1 MAHLEMCGLG
11 KRYGSFQALHPI
23 DLALESGEFVAV
35 LGPSGCGK
43 TTLLMLLAGLLEPSC
58 GSVRLD
64 GRDITG
70 LPAEK
75 RGMGM
80 VFQHYALFPHL
91 SVADNIMYGLRGP
104 DWNRTRRLER
114 LEEMLELT
122 SLRPFAARHPADLSG
137 GQQQRAALA
146 RALAPRPSLLLL
158 DEPLSALDALH
169 RVALGEELRAIQR
182 RAGLTAVMVT
192 HDRSEALS
200 LADTVVVLRQ
210 GKLEQTGSPQDV
222 YDAPKTAF
230 VASFV
235 GEMNMLNLPA
245 IRSGHTVG
253 IRYED
258 VEVDAPSE
266 LSLSR
271 PYTWVGRVERASFRG
286 PVVRLELL
294 LNDFVTRVRADVPR
308 GSLTRRSL
316 EEERLFAV
324 TLPENRW
331 HWWNA

>member
-1 MAHLEMCGLG
+1 MAYLEICGLG
-11 KRYGSFQALHPI
+11 KRYGAFQALHPV
-23 DLALESGEFVAV
+23 DLELERGAFIAV

-43 TTLLMLLAGLLEPSC
+43 TTLLMLLAGLLDPSC

-64 GRDITG
+64 GRDITR

-75 RGMGM
+75 RGMGV

-91 SVADNIMYGLRGP
+91 SVADNIMYGLRGS
-104 DWNRTRRLER
+104 DWNRARRLER

-122 SLRPFAARHPADLSG
+122 ALHPFAARHPADLSG
-137 GQQQRAALA
+137 GQRQRVALA
-146 RALAPRPSLLLL
+146 RALAPNPSLLLL
-158 DEPLSALDALH
+158 DEPLSALDALR

-182 RAGLTAVMVT
+182 RTGVTAVMVT

-200 LADTVVVLRQ
+200 LADAVVVLRQ
-210 GKLEQTGSPQDV
+210 GRLEQIGPPLEV

-235 GEMNMLNLPA
+235 GEMNMINLPS
-245 IRSGHTVG
+245 IRNGHTVG

-258 VEVDAPSE
+258 VEVDLPSE

-271 PYTWVGRVERASFRG
+271 PYTWVGRVERVSFRG
-286 PVVRLELL
+286 AILRLELL
-294 LNDFVTRVRADVPR
+294 LNDFTTRVMADVPR
-308 GSLTRRSL
+308 SILTT
-316 EEERLFAV
+316 RLLDGEKLLAV
-324 TLPENRW
+324 TLPEHRW
-331 HWWNA
+331 HWWTA